1 MGLPGRGRVF
11 SRPITKSQRRSSRHF
26 SYRMKH
32 VCRLA
37 APNKCRER
45 QQGVLVMPQYSSLT
59 DGEIARLATDL
70 RRTRT
75 KLPPWSDLAPRV
87 GGIAVTE
94 SEKRS

>member
-1 MGLPGRGRVF
+1 
-11 SRPITKSQRRSSRHF
+11 
-26 SYRMKH
+26 MKH

-45 QQGVLVMPQYSSLT
+45 QQGVLAMPQYSSLT

-87 GGIAVTE
+87 GGIAMKKGRTE
-94 SEKRS
+94 LCDRDNIQPQWSHRFGAQS